1 MSNQPIQLGSL
12 NFDEIKENL
21 KSFLTNPDN
30 QLDVDF
36 SGSIANTVV
45 DLLSYNTLYYAFY
58 SNMLMNESFFDSA
71 QRVESLI
78 SLSRP
83 LGYTINHR
91 NASTATLRLTNND
104 NITGGNT
111 KVLTP
116 YSSSVTGTKN
126 GVNYTFIYV
135 NQLNDNDPISNTL
148 EPQETKTFKFYQSS
162 SVVINSPVTI
172 DYTNQKFNINNK
184 KLDPRTLRIQVN
196 EADGL
201 KDYTRITNTNSSLS
215 ASSRV
220 YYIETTPSGY
230 TIYFG
235 APKVTEGSSV
245 GRGVGETETVFISYV
260 ASSGSG
266 GNGATNFTGLES
278 VISITNSGTL
288 SSGGYNSPNID
299 VIKFAAPRNFVG
311 GGRLVSIAD
320 YEVGILNTG
329 LITTGSNPLNSIS
342 VYGSNS
348 AAEQTP
354 GKVLFSLF
362 DTSLNSGAGDSLNKD
377 SSVVSE
383 IETNFAEEVMMG
395 TTFEYR
401 EPLEVDITFTSN
413 SSVENFNNTYRRGF
427 NQTFSSDL
435 NASLIKFETTKIP
448 NAQSNRVSLGG
459 TEELS
464 GKFDFKNKIVTD
476 FANNPGATF
485 GIKFRTTQSGAGE
498 PSFTGLLYT
507 KPDTISFGVTGNGVT
522 LDTSFDHTTGR
533 FTLDMEKIT
542 QVRGITLYA
551 EPGEIK
557 VKDEILANPKIAGS

>member
-1 MSNQPIQLGSL
+1 MSTQPIQLGSL
-12 NFDEIKENL
+12 DFDDIKGNL
-21 KSFLTNPDN
+21 KSFLSNPDN
-30 QLDVDF
+30 ELDIDF
-36 SGSIANTVV
+36 DGSIANTVV

-58 SNMLMNESFFDSA
+58 SNMLMNESFLDSA

-78 SLSRP
+78 SLSKP

-91 NASTATLRLTNND
+91 NASTATLTLTNNRTD
-104 NITGGNT
+104 NTT
-111 KVLTP
+111 ATLTP
-116 YSSSVTGTKN
+116 YNTSVSGVKN
-126 GVNYTFIYV
+126 GIGYTFIYV
-135 NQLNDNDPISNTL
+135 NPVNDTDTTTNQLAPG
-148 EPQETKTFKFYQSS
+148 ETKNFKFYQSS
-162 SVVINSPVTI
+162 SVVLNSPATV

-184 KLDPRTLRIQVN
+184 KLDPRTLRVQVN

-201 KDYTRITNTNSSLS
+201 KDYTRVTNTNSSLS

-220 YYIETTPSGY
+220 YYIETTRNGY
-230 TIYFG
+230 TVYFG
-235 APKVTEGSSV
+235 APRVTEGSSV

-260 ASSGSG
+260 SSSGAS
-266 GNGATNFTGLES
+266 GNGTTNFTGLAGG
-278 VISITNSGTL
+278 ISITNSGTV
-288 SSGGYNSPNID
+288 SGGGYSSPNID
-299 VIKFAAPRNFVG
+299 VVKFAAPRNFVG

-329 LITTGSNPLNSIS
+329 LVTTGSNPLNSIS

-362 DTSLNSGAGDSLNKD
+362 DTSLNSGAGDSLSGT

-413 SSVENFNNTYRRGF
+413 SSVDNFNTTYRRGF
-427 NQTFSSDL
+427 NQTFSSNL

-448 NAQSNRVSLGG
+448 PQNSNSIFSGG
-459 TEELS
+459 TEGLS

-476 FANNPGATF
+476 FENNSGATF
-485 GIKFRTTQSGAGE
+485 GIKFKAPSDNTT
-498 PSFTGLLYT
+498 FTGLLFSKT
-507 KPDTISFGVTGNGVT
+507 ETSFGITGNGQT

-533 FTLDMEKIT
+533 FTLDMNKVS

>member
-1 MSNQPIQLGSL
+1 MSTQPIQLGSL
-12 NFDEIKENL
+12 DFDDIKENL

-36 SGSIANTVV
+36 DGSIASTVV

-78 SLSRP
+78 SLSKP
-83 LGYTINHR
+83 LGYTVNHR
-91 NASTATLRLTNND
+91 NASTATLKLTNTGD
-104 NITGGNT
+104 NTET
-111 KVLTP
+111 LTP
-116 YSSSVTGTKN
+116 YSTSVSGVKN
-126 GVNYTFIYV
+126 GIGYTFIYV
-135 NQLNDNDPISNTL
+135 NPVNDADTTINQLA
-148 EPQETKTFKFYQSS
+148 PQETKNFKFYQSS
-162 SVVINSPVTI
+162 SVVINSPVTV

-184 KLDPRTLRIQVN
+184 NLDPRTLRVQVN

-201 KDYTRITNTNSSLS
+201 KDYTRVSNTNSSLS

-220 YYIETTPSGY
+220 YYIETTRNGY
-230 TIYFG
+230 TVYFG

-260 ASSGSG
+260 SSSGAG
-266 GNGATNFTGLES
+266 GNGTTNFTGLS
-278 VISITNSGTL
+278 SGLSITNSGTV
-288 SSGGYNSPNID
+288 SGGGYSSPNID

-362 DTSLNSGAGDSLNKD
+362 DTSLNSGAGDSLSGS

-383 IETNFAEEVMMG
+383 IETNFAEEVMLG

-427 NQTFSSDL
+427 NQTFSSNL
-435 NASLIKFETTKIP
+435 NASLIKFETTKMP
-448 NAQSNRVSLGG
+448 NAQSYTLTFGG
-459 TEELS
+459 SSELS
-464 GKFDFKNKIVTD
+464 GKFDFKNPIFTPLDTD
-476 FANNPGATF
+476 FETSGATLTINF
-485 GIKFRTTQSGAGE
+485 TPLSADATTAVLYNKSAT
-498 PSFTGLLYT
+498 SVGL
-507 KPDTISFGVTGNGVT
+507 TGNGQT

-533 FTLDMEKIT
+533 FTLDMNKIA
-542 QVRGITLYA
+542 QIHGITLYGM
-551 EPGEIK
+551 PGAEIK
-557 VKDEILANPKIAGS
+557 VKDEILANPKITGS

>member
-12 NFDEIKENL
+12 NFDQIKENL
-21 KSFLTNPDN
+21 KSFLSNPDN
-30 QLDVDF
+30 ELDVDF
-36 SGSIANTVV
+36 DASIANTVV
-45 DLLSYNTLYYAFY
+45 DLLSYNTMYYAFY

-78 SLSRP
+78 SLSKP
-83 LGYTINHR
+83 LGYTITHR
-91 NASTATLRLTNND
+91 NASTATLRLENTD
-104 NITGGNT
+104 SSVGGGT
-111 KVLTP
+111 KTLTP
-116 YSSSVTGTKN
+116 YTSSVSGTKN

-135 NQLNDNDPISNTL
+135 NQLNDNDITSNQI
-148 EPQETKTFKFYQSS
+148 EPQETKSFKFYQSS
-162 SVVINSPVTI
+162 SVVINAPVTV

-184 KLDPRTLRIQVN
+184 KIDTRTLRVQVD
-196 EADGL
+196 EGDGL
-201 KDYTRITNTNSSLS
+201 RDYTRVNNTNSSLS

-220 YYIETTPSGY
+220 YYIETTRNGY
-230 TIYFG
+230 TVYFG

-260 ASSGSG
+260 SSSGSG
-266 GNGATNFTGLES
+266 GNGTTNFTGLDPTL
-278 VISITNSGTL
+278 SITNSGVV

-362 DTSLNSGAGDSLNKD
+362 DTSLNSGAGDSLNGD

-383 IETNFAEEVMMG
+383 IETNFAEEVMLG

-448 NAQSNRVSLGG
+448 SAQSDKVALGG

-476 FANNPGATF
+476 FENNSGATF
-485 GIKFRTTQSGAGE
+485 GIKFKAPSVNTT
-498 PSFTGLLYT
+498 FTGLLFSKT
-507 KPDTISFGVTGNGVT
+507 ETSFGITGNGQT

-533 FTLDMEKIT
+533 FTLDMNKVS

>member
-1 MSNQPIQLGSL
+1 MSTQPIQLGSL
-12 NFDEIKENL
+12 DFDDIKGNL
-21 KSFLTNPDN
+21 KSFLSNPDN
-30 QLDVDF
+30 ELDIDF
-36 SGSIANTVV
+36 DGSIANTVV

-58 SNMLMNESFFDSA
+58 SNMLMNESFLDSA

-78 SLSRP
+78 SLSKP

-91 NASTATLRLTNND
+91 NASTATLTLTNNRTD
-104 NITGGNT
+104 NTT
-111 KVLTP
+111 ATLTP
-116 YSSSVTGTKN
+116 YNTSVSGVKN
-126 GVNYTFIYV
+126 GIGYTFIYV
-135 NQLNDNDPISNTL
+135 NPVNDTDTTTNQLAPG
-148 EPQETKTFKFYQSS
+148 ETKNFKFYQSS
-162 SVVINSPVTI
+162 SVVLNSPATV

-184 KLDPRTLRIQVN
+184 KLDPRTLRVQVN

-201 KDYTRITNTNSSLS
+201 KDYTRVTNTNSSLS

-220 YYIETTPSGY
+220 YYIETTRNGY
-230 TIYFG
+230 TVYFG
-235 APKVTEGSSV
+235 APRVTEGSSV

-260 ASSGSG
+260 SSSGAS
-266 GNGATNFTGLES
+266 GNGTTNFTGLAGG
-278 VISITNSGTL
+278 ISITNSGTV
-288 SSGGYNSPNID
+288 SGGGYSSPNID
-299 VIKFAAPRNFVG
+299 VVKFAAPRNFVG

-329 LITTGSNPLNSIS
+329 LVTTGSNPLNSIS

-362 DTSLNSGAGDSLNKD
+362 DTSLNSGAGDSLSGT

-413 SSVENFNNTYRRGF
+413 SSVDNFNTTYRRGF
-427 NQTFSSDL
+427 NQTFSSNL

-448 NAQSNRVSLGG
+448 PQNSNSILSGG
-459 TEELS
+459 TEGLS

-476 FANNPGATF
+476 FENNSGATF
-485 GIKFRTTQSGAGE
+485 GIKFKAPSDNTT
-498 PSFTGLLYT
+498 FTGLLFSKT
-507 KPDTISFGVTGNGVT
+507 ETSFGITGNGQT

-533 FTLDMEKIT
+533 FTLDMNKVS

>member
-12 NFDEIKENL
+12 NFDQIKENL
-21 KSFLTNPDN
+21 KSFLSNPDN
-30 QLDVDF
+30 ELDVDF
-36 SGSIANTVV
+36 DASIANTVV
-45 DLLSYNTLYYAFY
+45 DLLSYNTMYYAFY

-78 SLSRP
+78 SLSKP
-83 LGYTINHR
+83 LGYTITHR
-91 NASTATLRLTNND
+91 NASTATLILENTD
-104 NITGGNT
+104 SSVGGGT
-111 KVLTP
+111 KTLTP
-116 YSSSVTGTKN
+116 YSSSVSGTKN

-135 NQLNDNDPISNTL
+135 NQLNDNDVTSNQI
-148 EPQETKTFKFYQSS
+148 EPQETKSFKFYQSS
-162 SVVINSPVTI
+162 SVVINAPVTV

-184 KLDPRTLRIQVN
+184 KIDTRTLRVQVD
-196 EADGL
+196 EGDGL
-201 KDYTRITNTNSSLS
+201 RDYTRVNNTNSSLS

-220 YYIETTPSGY
+220 YYIETTRNGY
-230 TIYFG
+230 TVYFG

-260 ASSGSG
+260 SSSGSG
-266 GNGATNFTGLES
+266 GNGTTNFTGLDPTL
-278 VISITNSGTL
+278 SITNSGVV

-329 LITTGSNPLNSIS
+329 LVTTGSNPLNSIS

-362 DTSLNSGAGDSLNKD
+362 DTSLNSGAGDSLNGD

-383 IETNFAEEVMMG
+383 IETNFAEEVMLG

-448 NAQSNRVSLGG
+448 STQSNRVALGG

-476 FANNPGATF
+476 FENNSGATF
-485 GIKFRTTQSGAGE
+485 GIKFKAPSDNTT
-498 PSFTGLLYT
+498 FTGLLFSKT
-507 KPDTISFGVTGNGVT
+507 ETSFGITGNGQT

-533 FTLDMEKIT
+533 FTLDMNKVS
-542 QVRGITLYA
+542 QVGGITLYA
-551 EPGEIK
+551 EPGDIK
-557 VKDEILANPKIAGS
+557 VRDEILANPKIAGS